1 MIALVLC
8 SQCAG
13 CGYGLVRSDSDL
25 VTPIAIGE
33 MDPGPVPMRFA
44 HRLGDHLRRS
54 LSRDG
59 RFDVASVSN
68 IRVSARIERWDLT
81 PVAFQ
86 PGAQSG
92 MAQIDVTIELL
103 LYRASTLVWRSGAI
117 VGTHPVFRGNSA
129 AAESVLRD
137 SAIDQALRI
146 AVDVAV
152 AQHAADIAQEGGG
165 E

>member
-1 MIALVLC
+1 MVALVLC
-8 SQCAG
+8 SQCVG
-13 CGYGLVRSDSDL
+13 CGYGLVRSGSESA
-25 VTPIAIGE
+25 TPIAIGE

-54 LSRDG
+54 LFRDG
-59 RFDVASVSN
+59 RFDVVPASD
-68 IRVSARIERWDLT
+68 IRLSARIERWDLV

-86 PGAQSG
+86 PGAQAG
-92 MAQIDVTIELL
+92 MTQIDVTIELL

-117 VGTHPVFRGNSA
+117 IGTHPVFRGNSA

-146 AVDVAV
+146 AVDMAV